1 MILSKCSYYY
11 QLKNRKS
18 KNERFQLYKLTVP
31 IQTFNKELLN
41 EIFCSSAQF
50 FTIKPNF
57 FKSDISILNTLKTQN
72 FFNCE
77 NGGPVPETIP
87 SLDLQMTLREFVVHQ
102 CPGTP
107 VETIGIQYIMYL

>member
-1 MILSKCSYYY
+1 M
-11 QLKNRKS
+11 
-18 KNERFQLYKLTVP
+18 RFFVQVP
-31 IQTFNKELLN
+31 NFLLLN
-41 EIFCSSAQF
+41 LIFC
-50 FTIKPNF
+50 
-57 FKSDISILNTLKTQN
+57 KSDISILNTLKTQN